1 MATNKLIDLSRL
13 SRFWDKVKAYVDTND
28 NAIVDK
34 IYPVGSIYMSV
45 TDSTAAAV
53 EARFGGTWER
63 ISEGKA
69 LFGYSTTDSA
79 FQTIGSGGG
88 RKEINL
94 QHNHTVDK
102 HTHYMETYTSGNNGN
117 TGKSSGNT
125 GNCTL
130 TISQVPA
137 HSHTVGTRS
146 PGYGQAWKANGAS
159 SVASGSTFTAVG
171 RGGDTAWYTET
182 DSKGGGG
189 AHSHSLNDHTHS
201 LNNHTHKIEAYTN
214 PSGPSTDNQLSTAQ
228 NILNP
233 YITVYMYKRTA

>member
-13 SRFWDKVKAYVDTND
+13 SRFWDKVKAYIDTND

-53 EARFGGTWER
+53 QARFGGTWVR
-63 ISEGKA
+63 IAEGET
-69 LFGYSTTDSA
+69 LFGYKSGDTNFGTVGN
-79 FQTIGSGGG
+79 QGGS
-88 RKEINL
+88 KSINL
-94 QHNHTVDK
+94 QHKHTVDK
-102 HTHYMETYTSGNNGN
+102 HSHYMDTYTSGNNGN
-117 TGKSSGNT
+117 TGD
-125 GNCTL
+125 CTL
-130 TISQVPA
+130 TINQVPA

-146 PGYGQAWKANGAS
+146 PGYSQAWKANGAS
-159 SVASGSTFTAVG
+159 GVASGSAFTAIG

-182 DSKGGGG
+182 DSKGGGK
-189 AHSHSLNDHTHS
+189 AHSHSLNNHSHKLEAHTQQS
-201 LNNHTHKIEAYTN
+201 S
-214 PSGPSTDNQLSTAQ
+214 PGTDNRLSTAQ

>member
-28 NAIVDK
+28 NAIVNK

-53 EARFGGTWER
+53 QARFGGTWER

-88 RKEINL
+88 SKSINL
-94 QHNHTVDK
+94 QHKHTVDK
-102 HTHYMETYTSGNNGN
+102 HTHYMEAYTSGN
-117 TGKSSGNT
+117 SGNT
-125 GNCTL
+125 GDCTL
-130 TISQVPA
+130 TINQVPA

-159 SVASGSTFTAVG
+159 SVASGSNFTAVG
-171 RGGDTAWYTET
+171 RGGDAAWYTET
-182 DSKGGGG
+182 DSKGGGK
-189 AHSHSLNDHTHS
+189 AHSHSLNNHS
-201 LNNHTHKIEAYTN
+201 HKIEAYTN
-214 PSGPSTDNQLSTAQ
+214 TSNPSTDNQLSTAQ
-228 NILNP
+228 SILNP